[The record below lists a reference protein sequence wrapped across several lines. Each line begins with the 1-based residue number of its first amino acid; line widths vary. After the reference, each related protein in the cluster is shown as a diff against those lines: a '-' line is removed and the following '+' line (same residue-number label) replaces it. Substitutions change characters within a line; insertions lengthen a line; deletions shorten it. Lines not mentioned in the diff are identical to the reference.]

1 MRWCRGSI
9 SELIFAPWQAKLEA
23 RGNVC
28 LRGGAR
34 VCEISRVGA
43 EAEGAAGVKGK
54 GAAGVTGESGLLQV
68 SLVGE
73 DTEPLVADAVILA
86 VGGTAAARLAAASP
100 AMKGLPA
107 CAGFEGLRG
116 VTCVAVRLFLAP
128 SARRTAGLMGG
139 AHDATLL
146 PPEVAEAMRASPV
159 VVAGPEMGGIP
170 ELREAGF
177 CVYDLQRMHDE
188 HARAETGVM
197 EVDFYRADGL
207 ADLEDDAVVA
217 LALRAASAALEVSPS
232 VLPRSMVEDYAVV
245 RARRAVSHFAV
256 GSASLSPGVRLGGNG
271 LYACG
276 DWVDRTGHASWSTEK
291 AVVTGRQAAAAVA
304 ADFKLSGVDSA
315 VLPAE
320 ADTAPLATLRTLA
333 GGARAAALGSEALP
347 PPAPWAALRAMLPRP

>member
-1 MRWCRGSI
+1 VRWCRGSI
-9 SELIFAPWQAKLEA
+9 SELIFSPWQAKLEA

-43 EAEGAAGVKGK
+43 EAEGAAGVKGE
-54 GAAGVTGESGLLQV
+54 GAAGVKGEGAAGVKGEAGLLQV

-107 CAGFEGLRG
+107 RAGFEGLRD

-159 VVAGPEMGGIP
+159 VVAG
-170 ELREAGF
+170 
-177 CVYDLQRMHDE
+177 
-188 HARAETGVM
+188 
-197 EVDFYRADGL
+197 
-207 ADLEDDAVVA
+207 
-217 LALRAASAALEVSPS
+217 
-232 VLPRSMVEDYAVV
+232 
-245 RARRAVSHFAV
+245 
-256 GSASLSPGVRLGGNG
+256 
-271 LYACG
+271 
-276 DWVDRTGHASWSTEK
+276 
-291 AVVTGRQAAAAVA
+291 
-304 ADFKLSGVDSA
+304 
-315 VLPAE
+315 
-320 ADTAPLATLRTLA
+320 
-333 GGARAAALGSEALP
+333 
-347 PPAPWAALRAMLPRP
+347 